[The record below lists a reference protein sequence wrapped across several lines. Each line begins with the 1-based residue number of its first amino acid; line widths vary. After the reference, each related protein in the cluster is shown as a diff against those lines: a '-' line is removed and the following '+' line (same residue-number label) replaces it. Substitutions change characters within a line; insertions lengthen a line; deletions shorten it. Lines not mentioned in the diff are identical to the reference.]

1 MSIIDLDTS
10 GDDKGNDVSGDDEG
24 NDVSGDDH
32 H

>member
-1 MSIIDLDTS
+1 VDDDSDEYNADL
-10 GDDKGNDVSGDDEG
+10 DVSGDDKV